1 MECTH
6 HNAQFAHRIVAP
18 VTPGATRML
27 RSSLRQSCSQ
37 SFAVAAFCSLIAL
50 GAVPASAQITA
61 ITPGALQAELDKHP
75 VGQDADILAGRI
87 RALFGK
93 NITTGAAKK
102 QDGLTMAF
110 GIEAARITASDRLR
124 VTFSDGHPDL
134 PLVRV
139 GTTGVYAASVVMP
152 DMAAGRWSIMV
163 GNEMAAGGDY
173 ELYKADPASQ
183 LSPDVPHGKLIQQS
197 KFKSAIFPFTERDW
211 WIYIP
216 AQYKPDQP
224 ACTMIFQDGAAY
236 IGSVP
241 AVVDNLIS
249 SGEMPVTVCI
259 FINPGVL
266 LPGGTP
272 QGNNQR
278 SFEYDTVSDQYA
290 RFLLEEI
297 IPEVEK
303 TVKLKKDASSRLV
316 AGLSS
321 GAACAFTAAWF
332 KPDQFSKVLSWIGSY
347 TDLASGKTGIE
358 GAHNYPFLIR
368 RADKKPIRVFLQDG
382 DHDLDNPFGNW
393 PLANQT
399 MASALKFKGYDYQ
412 FVYGHGGHNGTM
424 GTAYL
429 PASLRWLWKDY
440 KP

>member
-1 MECTH
+1 MQTH
-6 HNAQFAHRIVAP
+6 RSRLLKMLVCATVAGVILTGITAHSAGAQV
-18 VTPGATRML
+18 
-27 RSSLRQSCSQ
+27 
-37 SFAVAAFCSLIAL
+37 
-50 GAVPASAQITA
+50 TA
-61 ITPGALQAELDKHP
+61 ITPTALQAELEKHP
-75 VGQDADILAGRI
+75 TGPDADLLAGRI

-93 NITTGAAKK
+93 SITTGAAKK
-102 QDGLTMAF
+102 ENGLTLAF
-110 GIEAARITASDRLR
+110 AIEAARITASDRLR
-124 VTFSDGHPDL
+124 VVFSDGHADL
-134 PLVRV
+134 PLTRV
-139 GTTGVYAASVVMP
+139 GDTGIYAATVVMP
-152 DMAAGRWSIMV
+152 DMAAGTWRIMI
-163 GNEMAAGGDY
+163 GNEMAARGDY

-183 LSPDVPHGKLIQQS
+183 INPDVPHGKLIQQS

-211 WIYIP
+211 WIYVP

-224 ACTMIFQDGAAY
+224 ACTMIFQDGGAY

-241 AVVDNLIS
+241 PVVDNLIAA
-249 SGEMPVTVCI
+249 GEMPVTVCV
-259 FINPGVL
+259 FIQPGTL
-266 LPGGTP
+266 LPGGTA

-278 SFEYDTVSDQYA
+278 SFEYDTVSDQYS

-297 IPEVEK
+297 LPEVEK
-303 TVKLKKDASSRLV
+303 TAKLKHDAASRLV

-321 GAACAFTAAWF
+321 GASCAFTAAWF
-332 KPDQFSKVLSWIGSY
+332 RPDQFSKVLSWIGSY
-347 TDLASGKTGIE
+347 TDLAAGKTGIE

-368 RADKKPIRVFLQDG
+368 RSDKKPIRVFLQDG

-412 FVYGHGGHNGTM
+412 FVYGHGGHSGTM